1 MKKKVLLCMF
11 VFLIPLFSQA
21 KDLGRIQGQVRKAAE
36 PIAGVDVVVEELSL
50 SRITD
55 KNGVYFFNRIPPGKY
70 TLTFTQ
76 GEDSV
81 TKEDVTVTTNATAV
95 CDVDVEWE
103 VQLAHRITVFGA
115 SRQTERIVDAP
126 AAVTVVEEA
135 QIEREAAHG
144 QLPKILETTPGVDST
159 QSGLYDFNFNTR
171 GFNSSINRR
180 VLTLVDSVDMSA
192 IFLGAQIWILASSFL
207 PDMASMEMIRGPGSA
222 LYGANAYNGVFN
234 ISSKY
239 PRYSQGG
246 LMRLSFGELGSGRLD
261 LRYAGSLGKD
271 WYFTVLGG
279 YMGSRD
285 FTQSRNESVEYED
298 LPLEVIPLSSERLK
312 TMHAKIRLDKHF
324 ESGSVLTFETWAVDH
339 EGFTFVSGAG
349 RMQSK
354 DLSLPLA
361 RINFK
366 SSHWNILVY
375 GYKMDWEGISL
386 SSGGQLFND
395 MYRFHGEVQG
405 FTDFAEGKGRIVG
418 GFSLRKEGA
427 DTANKQGVQT
437 LASEDRNEHM
447 EAVFGQLDYKLTN
460 KLKIVLAGRLDIST
474 LHDTLLSP
482 KASLVYSFNPGHSLR
497 LTFNKAFQTPNYS
510 EFFLRLP
517 VAPSVDLSAIE
528 AGLSAAFG
536 GMDLGLGF
544 ESVPVLALGNG
555 SLKVEEITSYE
566 IGYSNIFGQKLI
578 FNINYYRSQ
587 LKNFVTDLLAL
598 VNPAY
603 GPYAVPSDL
612 PPLVQATILATLEAS
627 LPPSLFAIMSNSLD
641 DDSALF
647 AARSY
652 TNAGKVKAQG
662 IELNLEYF
670 LNEHWNIDFNYTWFD
685 FTVKEELIA
694 DRILANTPEHRV
706 NFGVVYLSD
715 WLDVSMRYRWV
726 DAFPWAAGIFEGDVK
741 SYYLADLT
749 ANVYFGDG
757 FSLGINISNLLNNK
771 HHQSFGGDILR
782 RYAVATF
789 SYRW

>member
-36 PIAGVDVVVEELSL
+36 PIAGVDVVLEELSL

-55 KNGVYFFNRIPPGKY
+55 NNGVYFFNRIPPGKY
-70 TLTFTQ
+70 TLTFTL

-81 TKEDVTVTTNATAV
+81 TKEDVTVTTKATAV

-103 VQLAHRITVFGA
+103 VQLTHKVTVFGA
-115 SRQTERIVDAP
+115 SRNTERVVDAP
-126 AAVTVVEEA
+126 AAVSVVEEA
-135 QIEREAAHG
+135 EIEREAAHG
-144 QLPKILETTPGVDST
+144 QLPKILETTSGVDST

-171 GFNSSINRR
+171 GFNSSLNRR

-192 IFLGAQIWILASSFL
+192 IFLGAQIWTLASAFL

-234 ISSKY
+234 ISSKD

-246 LMRLSFGELGSGRLD
+246 IMRLSFGELGSNRLD
-261 LRYAGSLGKD
+261 LRYAGSLGND
-271 WYFTVLGG
+271 WYFTVMGG
-279 YMGSRD
+279 NMGSRD
-285 FTQSRNESVEYED
+285 FTRSRNESVEYEG
-298 LPLEVIPLSSERLK
+298 LPVEVVPLASDRLK
-312 TMHAKIRLDKHF
+312 TAHAKIRVDKHF
-324 ESGSVLTFETWAVDH
+324 ASGSVLTVETWAVDH

-349 RMQSK
+349 RMQSRS
-354 DLSLPLA
+354 LSLPLA
-361 RINFK
+361 RVNFK
-366 SSHWNILVY
+366 SSHWNILLY
-375 GYKMDWEGISL
+375 GYTMDWEGISL
-386 SSGGQLFND
+386 GSGGRLFND
-395 MYRFHGEVQG
+395 MYRLHGEVQG
-405 FTDFAEGKGRIVG
+405 FTDFAKGKGRIVG

-447 EAVFGQLDYKLTN
+447 EAVFGQFDYKLTD
-460 KLKIVLAGRLDIST
+460 KLKVVLAGRLDIST
-474 LHDTLLSP
+474 LHDTLFSP
-482 KASLVYSFNPGHSLR
+482 KASLVYSFTPGHSLR

-544 ESVPVLALGNG
+544 DNVPVLALGNEN
-555 SLKVEEITSYE
+555 LKVEEITSYE
-566 IGYSNIFGQKLI
+566 IGYSNIFGRKLI

-587 LKNFVTDLLAL
+587 LENFVTDLLAL

-603 GPYAVPSDL
+603 GSYAPPDSL
-612 PPLVQATILATLEAS
+612 PAPIPDIILATLQAS
-627 LPPSLFAIMSNSLD
+627 LPPSYFAIMSNSLD
-641 DDSALF
+641 DGSAIF

-652 TNAGKVKAQG
+652 TNAGKAKAQG
-662 IELNLEYF
+662 IELSLQYF
-670 LNEHWNIDFNYTWFD
+670 LNEHWNIDCNYTWFD
-685 FTVKEELIA
+685 FTIEEELIA

-706 NFGVVYLSD
+706 NFGVVYISD
-715 WLDVSMRYRWV
+715 WLDVSMQYRWI

-741 SYYLADLT
+741 SYNLAALT

-771 HHQSFGGDILR
+771 HYQSFGGDILSR
-782 RYAVATF
+782 HAVATF